1 MREHGLIMPNRTK
14 SWLSKY
20 NGAIRMKLSNNKASA
35 GRFIAF
41 MQISN
46 AIGFDSILE
55 GLQLEYDLRRF
66 YTKYVFYSK

>member
-1 MREHGLIMPNRTK
+1 
-14 SWLSKY
+14 
-20 NGAIRMKLSNNKASA
+20 MKLSNNKASA

-46 AIGFDSILE
+46 AIAFDRILE

-66 YTKYVFYSK
+66 YTKYVFHLNEKQH